1 MNEQQPLRIVGLRAE
16 NFKRLRAVE
25 ITPKGDLVQITGK
38 NAQGK
43 TSVLDAVWAALGGK
57 NQIPAKA
64 VRKGSEK
71 ATIRLD
77 LGEIIVTRTITEK
90 GTDLTVESPDGARFK
105 SPQTMLDAMMGALT
119 FDPLAF
125 TRMAPKVQAEQL
137 RAIAKIDIDL
147 DAMDGM
153 NRRDFELRTAATRD
167 GKAARAAGEA
177 IPETAVPAKIDTGAL
192 LDRMGEIQEQA
203 GARQREEFKRQDEDR
218 KIAEGETRADAIME
232 QIKGLCADL
241 ERVHEWLTK
250 AKAAV
255 AERTP
260 LPEAVD
266 AVELRAQ
273 IDRAEGHNRQADLI
287 TQQQAKRAEHL
298 HTAANLEQ
306 RAQALTD
313 LIEAR
318 NKQKS
323 EAIAAAQMPVPGLGL
338 QDGEVTYNGLPFEQ
352 ASGAEQL
359 RISTAI
365 AMAANPRIRV
375 IRISDGSLLDSDS
388 LKLLA
393 EMATQGDYQIWIEM
407 VDSTGKVGISIEDG
421 SVAADNQTEPEL
433 DMGLFGA
440 QP

>member
-64 VRKGSEK
+64 VRKGSDK

-77 LGEIIVTRTITEK
+77 LGELIVTRTITEK
-90 GTDLTVESPDGARFK
+90 GTELTVESPDGARFK
-105 SPQTMLDAMMGALT
+105 SPQTMLDQMMGALT

-147 DAMDGM
+147 DALDGL

-167 GKAARAAGEA
+167 GKAARAACEA
-177 IPETAVPAKIDTGAL
+177 IPDTAIPSKIDTGAL
-192 LDRMGEIQEQA
+192 LDNMSQIQEQA

-218 KIAEGETRADAIME
+218 RITEQQARVVTLTQQIAALEDERLKVSDWLE
-232 QIKGLCADL
+232 Q
-241 ERVHEWLTK
+241 
-250 AKAAV
+250 AKESV
-255 AERTP
+255 SIRKP
-260 LPEAVD
+260 LPEAPD

-287 TQQQAKRAEHL
+287 AAQQNKRAEHL
-298 HTAANLEQ
+298 HMAETHEKRAA
-306 RAQALTD
+306 ALT
-313 LIEAR
+313 EAIDAR
-318 NKQKS
+318 AKQKS
-323 EAIAAAQMPVPGLGL
+323 EAIAAAHMPVPGLGL
-338 QDGEVTYNGLPFEQ
+338 EDGEVTYNGLPFEQ

-388 LKLLA
+388 LNLLA
-393 EMATQGDYQIWIEM
+393 EMATEGDYQIWIEM

-421 SVAADNQTEPEL
+421 AVAADNQTEPEL

>member
-1 MNEQQPLRIVGLRAE
+1 MNEQQPLRIIGLRAE

-77 LGEIIVTRTITEK
+77 LGELIVTRTITEK
-90 GTDLTVESPDGARFK
+90 GTDLTVESPDGTRFK

-147 DAMDGM
+147 DALDGL

-177 IPETAVPAKIDTGAL
+177 IPETAIPAKIDTGAL

-218 KIAEGETRADAIME
+218 KIAEGEARADAIME
-232 QIKGLCADL
+232 QIKGLSAEL

-250 AKAAV
+250 AKNAV

-421 SVAADNQTEPEL
+421 SVAADNQTEPVL
-433 DMGLFGA
+433 DMGIFGA

>member
-147 DAMDGM
+147 DALDGL

-177 IPETAVPAKIDTGAL
+177 IHETAIPAKIDTGAL
-192 LDRMGEIQEQA
+192 LDKMGEMQEQA

-232 QIKGLCADL
+232 QIKGLSADL

-266 AVELRAQ
+266 AVELRAH

-421 SVAADNQTEPEL
+421 SVAADNQTEPVL
-433 DMGLFGA
+433 DMGIFGA

>member
-1 MNEQQPLRIVGLRAE
+1 MHEQQPLRIVGLRAE

-57 NQIPAKA
+57 SQIPAKA

-125 TRMAPKVQAEQL
+125 TRMTPKAQAEQL

-147 DAMDGM
+147 DAMDGL

-177 IPETAVPAKIDTGAL
+177 IPEMAIPAKIDTGAL
-192 LDRMGEIQEQA
+192 LDKMGEIQEQA
-203 GARQREEFKRQDEDR
+203 GARQREEFKRQGEDR
-218 KIAEGETRADAIME
+218 KIAEGEARADAIME
-232 QIKGLCADL
+232 QIKGLSAEL

-250 AKAAV
+250 AKNAV

-260 LPEAVD
+260 LPEVED
-266 AVELRAQ
+266 AVELRAT
-273 IDRAEGHNRQADLI
+273 IGRAEEHNRQADLI
-287 TQQQAKRAEHL
+287 AAQQAKRAEHL
-298 HTAANLEQ
+298 QAAAAHEQ
-306 RAQALTD
+306 RAQALTEA
-313 LIEAR
+313 IEAR

-421 SVAADNQTEPEL
+421 AVAADNQTEPGL
-433 DMGLFGA
+433 DMGIFGA

>member
-25 ITPKGDLVQITGK
+25 ITPKGDIVQITGK

-125 TRMAPKVQAEQL
+125 TRMDPKVQAEQL

-147 DAMDGM
+147 DALDGL

-177 IPETAVPAKIDTGAL
+177 IPETAIPAKIDTGAL
-192 LDRMGEIQEQA
+192 LDKMGEIQEQA
-203 GARQREEFKRQDEDR
+203 RARQREEFKHQDEDR
-218 KIAEGETRADAIME
+218 KIAEGEARADAIME
-232 QIKGLCADL
+232 QIKGLSAEL

-250 AKAAV
+250 AKNAV

-260 LPEAVD
+260 LPEVED
-266 AVELRAQ
+266 AVELRAT
-273 IDRAEGHNRQADLI
+273 IGRAEEHNRQADLI
-287 TQQQAKRAEHL
+287 AAQQAKRAEHL
-298 HTAANLEQ
+298 QAAAAHEQ
-306 RAQALTD
+306 RAQALTEA
-313 LIEAR
+313 IEAR

-433 DMGLFGA
+433 DMGIFGA